1 MFGNISGNKPNI
13 HERDW
18 FKFDWQ
24 DLLKI
29 DEVNADITLY
39 KVFVRPY
46 LNYGNILYDQA
57 YNMSFYNKLESVQYK
72 SCWTITGAQR
82 GTSKKD
88 I

>member
-29 DEVNADITLY
+29 DEVNADNSTKLY
-39 KVFVRPY
+39 
-46 LNYGNILYDQA
+46 LDQI
-57 YNMSFYNKLESVQYK
+57 NMLLDTYPPLKRINQYK
-72 SCWTITGAQR
+72 LKLSLNLG
-82 GTSKKD
+82 
-88 I
+88 